1 MYYILLI
8 KVILFILVIRSASV
22 ECINYDPTIMVCCGG
37 QRVDYAT
44 KTAIELPKS
53 DEQAAHQNNS
63 SSSSSESGRESG
75 SDSSRESSVKDSVEF
90 PKNNSSSMDISRIPG
105 DGSSIDNR
113 CCGGALFYV
122 EEMKFPEL
130 RNSILGENP
139 SWVCCGNKLLQ
150 STEICHKD

>member
-1 MYYILLI
+1 M
-8 KVILFILVIRSASV
+8 
-22 ECINYDPTIMVCCGG
+22 CCGG

-53 DEQAAHQNNS
+53 DEQTVHQNNS
-63 SSSSSESGRESG
+63 SSSSSESGSSESSNDSSRESSSKRSSKSS
-75 SDSSRESSVKDSVEF
+75 SDSSRESGSKRSSNSSSESSGKDSPEF
-90 PKNNSSSMDISRIPG
+90 PKNNSSRMDISRIPG
-105 DGSSIDNR
+105 DGSSIENR

-122 EEMKFPEL
+122 EEMKLPEL